1 MAPRTRAR
9 ARFQAYQTF
18 QVLDIVSEW
27 TLEQARAAYRRS
39 DALYN
44 AFATEANRLAAA
56 LAALQTRAIQVQR
69 STWMTERWTHAQSML
84 MHNFQ
89 NNRLRVELRPQLNSS
104 ERDAARAVRRAN
116 VVNRVYD
123 LARRS

>member
-18 QVLDIVSEW
+18 QVLDVVSEW
-27 TLEQARAAYRRS
+27 MLEQARAAWRRT
-39 DALYN
+39 DALYD
-44 AFATEANRLAAA
+44 AVATEANRLAAA
-56 LAALQTRAIQVQR
+56 LGALRTRAIQVQR

-89 NNRLRVELRPQLNSS
+89 NNRLRVELRAQLNSS
-104 ERDAARAVRRAN
+104 EREAARTVRHAN
-116 VVNRVYD
+116 VINRVYD
-123 LARRS
+123 

>member
-18 QVLDIVSEW
+18 QVFDVVSEW
-27 TLEQARAAYRRS
+27 MLEQARAAWRRT
-39 DALYN
+39 DALYD
-44 AFATEANRLAAA
+44 AVATEANRLAAA
-56 LAALQTRAIQVQR
+56 LAALRTRAIQVQRRLR

-89 NNRLRVELRPQLNSS
+89 NNRLRVELRAQLNSS
-104 ERDAARAVRRAN
+104 EREAARTVRHAN
-116 VVNRVYD
+116 VINRVYD
-123 LARRS
+123 